1 MLSMAFAKEI
11 NLENPLGT
19 KGEVITQLAR
29 LYYHMW
35 NKACSYGWIN
45 PSTFKKVFC
54 QHNMMF
60 MGYDQHDSAEFLT

>member
-54 QHNMMF
+54 
-60 MGYDQHDSAEFLT
+60 